1 MPGAID
7 IVVNPFTSVEIQK
20 GQNGFDENFMEQ
32 IRMPDDMRGGVSVE
46 RYAGIMDEAG
56 IDHSLLIAVRAGGRQ
71 MKYSI
76 EIPYEQVAAYCDHMP
91 TRYSGLAGVDPL
103 LGMEQLRDLE
113 YAVKELGFVGAHS
126 YPHWF
131 RLPPDAPQW
140 YPIYAKCCELD
151 IPIMMQVGQ
160 NLIYQKD
167 VRLPSVARPILL
179 DQIAIDFPELR
190 LIGIHVGTPWAD
202 EMIAMAWKHENVFV
216 GIDAYAPK
224 HLPGSLVHYMNSYGS
239 SKVLFGTDWPVI
251 DPRRAMK
258 EVADYQ
264 LRPAALQQ
272 ILRENALRVFPTL
285 AERMAGGEAA

>member
-1 MPGAID
+1 MAGAID
-7 IVVNPFTSVEIQK
+7 IVVNPFTTVEVEKKQS
-20 GQNGFDENFMEQ
+20 GFDENFMKQ
-32 IRMPDDMRGGVSVE
+32 VRMPDDMRSGVSIE
-46 RYAGIMDEAG
+46 RYAGIMEEAG
-56 IDHSLLIAVRAGGRQ
+56 VDHSLLIAVRAGGRQ

-76 EIPYEQVAAYCDHMP
+76 EIPYEQVADYCRQMP
-91 TRYSGLAGVDPL
+91 AQYSGLAGVDPF
-103 LGMEQLRDLE
+103 LGMQQLADLE

-190 LIGIHVGTPWAD
+190 LIGIHVGTPWAE
-202 EMIAMAWKHENVFV
+202 EMIAMAWKHDNVFI

-224 HLPGSLVHYMNSYGS
+224 HLPASLVQYMNSYGS
-239 SKVLFGTDWPVI
+239 HKVLFGTDWPVI
-251 DPRRAMK
+251 DPRRAMR
-258 EVADYQ
+258 EVADYK
-264 LRPAALQQ
+264 LRPESLQR
-272 ILRENALRVFPTL
+272 ILRDNALHVFPPL
-285 AERMAGGEAA
+285 NERLSRDAN

>member
-1 MPGAID
+1 MVKAID
-7 IVVNPFTSVEIQK
+7 IVVNPFTAVEIEK
-20 GQNGFDENFMEQ
+20 KQNGFDADFMAQ
-32 IRMPDDMRGGVSVE
+32 VRMPEAMRGGVSMQA
-46 RYAGIMDEAG
+46 YAGIMDEAG
-56 IDHSLLIAVRAGGRQ
+56 IEHSLLVAVRAGGRD

-76 EIPYEQVAAYCDHMP
+76 EIPYQQVADYCTAMP
-91 TRYSGLAGVDPL
+91 TRYSGLAGVDPFM
-103 LGMEQLRDLE
+103 GMEQLRDLE
-113 YAVKELGFVGAHS
+113 FAVKELGFVGAHC

-160 NLIYQKD
+160 NLIYQKH

-202 EMIAMAWKHENVFV
+202 EMIAMAWKHENVFI

-224 HLPGSLVHYMNSYGS
+224 HLPQSLVHYMNSYGS
-239 SKVLFGTDWPVI
+239 HKVLFGTDWPVI
-251 DPRRAMK
+251 DPRRGVK
-258 EVADYQ
+258 EVQDHA
-264 LRPAALQQ
+264 LRPGAYEQVM
-272 ILRENALRVFPTL
+272 RTNALSVFAPL
-285 AERMAGGEAA
+285 RARLES